1 MENAEKNLTA
11 KIGRKPTKGEVKNY
25 AKTRKFGKAGNAF
38 VDMLLEKNAEKAF
51 QKGLKEAAVAKA
63 KAAKVAEKVAEKE
76 AAKVS
81 KEEKKAIN
89 KTMKK
94 EVRAAERNAKKAA
107 KAAAKEAASVQFQLA
122 EAAARNNL
130 SRVLGKAPQIANIK
144 RLAGIRT
151 SGVALGV
158 NDYMRVKQHAKT
170 LKARNSLEKVF
181 KENVR
186 NIAPEMDVCAQCEMK
201 RFLESENK

>member
-38 VDMLLEKNAEKAF
+38 VDMLLEKNQEKAF
-51 QKGLKEAAVAKA
+51 QKALKLKQAEAKKMEAKAEKIAVKEAS
-63 KAAKVAEKVAEKE
+63 
-76 AAKVS
+76 KVS
-81 KEEKKAIN
+81 KEEKKMIN

-94 EVRAAERNAKKAA
+94 ELRIAERNAKKDA
-107 KAAAKEAASVQFQLA
+107 KAAAKEAASVQFQMA

-151 SGVALGV
+151 SGANLSV

-170 LKARNSLEKVF
+170 LKAKNSLDKFF

-186 NIAPEMDVCAQCEMK
+186 NIAPEIDVCAQCDMK
-201 RFLESENK
+201 RFLESENH